1 MKRNRL
7 PAIILGG
14 DPFSHQFRF
23 MYRKDRWWKLHD
35 EEYCLSVMRSAYEAG
50 CRAYD
55 LSFIENV
62 RLFKRLA
69 SEVVEPLTGFGNPT
83 WDQGVMFEDRFI
95 FYIRDRIIRTLVERI
110 WPRDIAQRVE
120 GKLAQEDVLVF
131 GYDKDAPLLTE
142 EDIAKIYLDEDI
154 FRKRL
159 SIFKGAC
166 QYVYFGGSDADYLV
180 SLGRMD
186 ILRKMLSVV
195 ASEGF
200 IGLLLS
206 QYPSLVLPQV
216 EKAGWGVGGYV
227 VPINKVWSWFDHESA
242 LRAVKAV
249 EKPVIAF
256 MALSSPELH
265 QDVPGAL
272 RWLYQEAGVESVL
285 FGTATPEHARETTR
299 IALEIHEKLDA
310 S

>member
-14 DPFSHQFRF
+14 DPFSHQFRYL
-23 MYRKDRWWKLHD
+23 YRKDRWWKLHD
-35 EEYCLSVMRSAYEAG
+35 EDYCLSIMRSAYEEG

-62 RLFKRLA
+62 HLFKRL
-69 SEVVEPLTGFGNPT
+69 SNEVSEPLTGFGNPT
-83 WDQGVMFEDRFI
+83 WDQGVMFDGRFI
-95 FYIRDRIIRTLVERI
+95 FYIRDRIIRTLVEQL
-110 WPRDIAQRVE
+110 WPRPISKLVE
-120 GKLAQEDVLVF
+120 EKLAQEDVLVF
-131 GYDKDAPLLTE
+131 GYDKEAPLLTDD
-142 EDIAKIYLDEDI
+142 DIAKIYLDEDV

-186 ILRKMLSVV
+186 ILRKMLSIV

-200 IGLLLS
+200 IGFLLC

-227 VPINKVWSWFDHESA
+227 VPINKVWSWFDHESS
-242 LRAVKAV
+242 LQAVKSI

-256 MALSSPELH
+256 MALSSPELRK
-265 QDVPGAL
+265 DVRGAL
-272 RWLYQEAGVESVL
+272 RWLYEKAGVESVL
-285 FGTATPEHARETTR
+285 FGTATPEHARVTTR
-299 IALEIHEKLDA
+299 IAIDIHKELDVN
-310 S
+310 